1 MNELGKRITDLLNE
15 HGMTQKKFAEHVGI
29 TEARLSRYISGER
42 EPKGEVIANM
52 ATALH
57 TTSDYLLG
65 VEQDEEISGPRIT
78 RLLARNVNRLSRE
91 ERNKIIKILLD
102 AK

>member
-1 MNELGKRITDLLNE
+1 MNDLGKKITELLKGL
-15 HGMTQKKFAEHVGI
+15 GMTQKAFADYIGI
-29 TEARLSRYISGER
+29 TEASLSRYIAGER

-65 VEQDEEISGPRIT
+65 VEPDSELSGPRIT
-78 RLLARNVNRLSRE
+78 RLLARNVNRLSSD
-91 ERNKIIKILLD
+91 ERKKMIKILLD
-102 AK
+102 AQ

>member
-1 MNELGKRITDLLNE
+1 MNDLGKRITDLLNE
-15 HGMTQKKFAEHVGI
+15 KGMTQKDFANYVGI
-29 TEARLSRYISGER
+29 TEASLSRYISGER

-65 VEQDEEISGPRIT
+65 VEQDKEISVPRIT
-78 RLLARNVNRLSRE
+78 RLLARNASRLSQE